1 MAWKPILV
9 GVDATTEAARAA
21 AFAARLAETANTSCV
36 LVHVVPEA
44 RAPLPEGSTPGNQS
58 VQAHGR
64 ETVLHALS
72 GSVPPRLLEQLL
84 VRSGRAPVAL
94 RQAATELDAGLIV
107 IGGKH
112 HTILGQWV
120 GRRTAMHLAR
130 TADVPVLVTRS
141 TSLPSRV
148 LAAVDASAAAR
159 VTLEAAEQWAAACG
173 AELRVLSVVELL
185 PMTMDTPFGYIDPAF
200 YSGYYESA
208 KTLVARDVWPLVTK
222 SDAQEQLRFGRTL
235 ETIVDEAETWAA
247 DLLVVGTHGK
257 GWVERAL
264 LGSVAEGLLHIL
276 PTSLLVVPAHAALV
290 AQASSKGR
298 GV

>member
-44 RAPLPEGSTPGNQS
+44 RAPLPKGSTPGNQS

-222 SDAQEQLRFGRTL
+222 SDAQKQLRFGRTL

-276 PTSLLVVPAHAALV
+276 PTSLLVVPAHAALA